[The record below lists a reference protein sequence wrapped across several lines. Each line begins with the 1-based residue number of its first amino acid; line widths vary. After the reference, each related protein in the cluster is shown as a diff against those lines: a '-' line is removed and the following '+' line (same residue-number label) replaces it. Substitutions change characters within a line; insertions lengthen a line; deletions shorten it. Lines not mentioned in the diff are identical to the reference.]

1 MGISTEDGVGELRD
15 EEKPRQTGV
24 GSVPLEEWEP
34 AEAKRQE
41 AHGEVSLSG

>member
-1 MGISTEDGVGELRD
+1 MRRSLDRWGRA
-15 EEKPRQTGV
+15 KF
-24 GSVPLEEWEP
+24 PLEEREP